1 MTGARASFSA
11 QIVRWQKVHGRHNLP
26 WQNTRDPYH
35 VWLSEV
41 MLQQTQVAT
50 VAGYYQRFLARF
62 ADVRALAGA
71 SLDQVMALWG
81 GLGYYSRA
89 RNLHRCAI
97 AVVQRHG
104 GEFPRSVV
112 ALQALPGVG
121 ASTAAAIAALCFG
134 QREAILDGNVRR
146 VLTRYLGFAGDLA
159 LAAQQRE
166 LLLQAQALL
175 PRRNLVQTMPPYT
188 QGLMDLGATICTVR
202 SPDCPACPLTSR
214 CVARSE
220 RNVQDYPVKS
230 RPLRRGSESVW
241 MLWLQAPDQSLWLG
255 RRPSPGVWAALYC
268 FPLFASEAALL
279 ASVPARL
286 QQRLELLPVFKHV
299 LTHKDLQLH
308 PVRLHAAASVRPAV
322 DGAWFGADQWPG
334 LGLPAPVRRLLQVG
348 GSQPKDVDG

>member
-1 MTGARASFSA
+1 MSGAGFSA
-11 QIVRWQKVHGRHNLP
+11 QVVRWQRAHGRHTLP
-26 WQNTRDPYH
+26 WQNTRDPYRI
-35 VWLSEV
+35 WLSEV

-62 ADVRALAGA
+62 ADVRALASA
-71 SLDQVMALWG
+71 SLDEVMGLWS

-104 GEFPRSVV
+104 GEFPRS
-112 ALQALPGVG
+112 ATELRGLPGIG
-121 ASTAAAIAALCFG
+121 ASTAAAIASLCFG
-134 QREAILDGNVRR
+134 QREAILDANVRR

-166 LLLQAQALL
+166 LLLRAQALL
-175 PRRNLVQTMPPYT
+175 PRRNLVQTMPSYT
-188 QGLMDLGATICTVR
+188 QGLMDLGATICTAR
-202 SPDCPACPLTSR
+202 CPDCPACPLASR

-220 RNVQDYPVKS
+220 GNSHDYPVKS
-230 RPLRRGSESVW
+230 RLLRRGSESVW
-241 MLWLQAPDQSLWLG
+241 MLWLQAPDRSLWLG
-255 RRPSPGVWAALYC
+255 RRPAPGVWAALYC

-279 ASVPARL
+279 ASVPAPLRP
-286 QQRLELLPVFKHV
+286 RLEHLPVLKHG
-299 LTHKDLQLH
+299 LTHKDLHLH
-308 PVRLHAAASVRPAV
+308 PVRLRAATSVRPAV
-322 DGAWFGADQWPG
+322 DGVWFGAAQWPG